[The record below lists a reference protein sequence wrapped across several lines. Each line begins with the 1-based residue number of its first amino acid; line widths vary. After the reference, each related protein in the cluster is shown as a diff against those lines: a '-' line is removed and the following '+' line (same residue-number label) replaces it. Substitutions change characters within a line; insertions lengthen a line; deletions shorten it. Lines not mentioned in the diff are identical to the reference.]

1 MAAKKKATSKL
12 PPGIPE
18 HAVDQETLMRFFRPP
33 VGRSTFYNLVKR
45 GVIVKLKEVKGYYL
59 LNESLIQLGLQ
70 PVSELPVNP
79 NAAQREQELQ
89 KLAMSMAAPDVEPK
103 PKPKRLQGADRLT
116 LPEKS
121 RVALMAICQQ
131 QRIFGF
137 GTWPVSQL
145 PRPKSLKER
154 VLRVVGVP
162 STPRRSAR

>member
-33 VGRSTFYNLVKR
+33 VGRSTFYNLVKK

-70 PVSELPVNP
+70 PVSELPADP
-79 NAAQREQELQ
+79 KAAQREQELQ
-89 KLAMSMAAPDVEPK
+89 TLAMNMAAPDVE
-103 PKPKRLQGADRLT
+103 PKRLQGADRLT
-116 LPEKS
+116 DPEKL
-121 RVALMAICQQ
+121 RVAMMAICQQ

-154 VLRVVGVP
+154 VLRTIGIP